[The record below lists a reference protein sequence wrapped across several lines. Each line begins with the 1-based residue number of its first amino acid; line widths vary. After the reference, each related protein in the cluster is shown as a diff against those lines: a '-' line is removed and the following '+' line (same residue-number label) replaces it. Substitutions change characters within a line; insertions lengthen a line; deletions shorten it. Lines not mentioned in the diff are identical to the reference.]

1 MSAAPDIGDYE
12 RIPDSAYESPNLDS
26 TSVPIGTR
34 VKTNGSTP
42 PELPATRRPA
52 LNWDDMEGREP
63 PAREWVIPHWLPA
76 GHLAL
81 LAGRAGIGKTLLAQH
96 IGTTVAT
103 GGNYIEPI
111 TARRVLMWAGEDDEA
126 ELWRRQIAISHHFG
140 SSLSALTERFY
151 LHSYAGNDI
160 TLMAPTFGTLQTTA
174 MLTELIEQVRD
185 YRAEFVILDN
195 IARLFGGSENDR
207 HQVTT
212 FCALVHGACAPA
224 TVLLLGHPAKAQGS
238 EFSGSTA
245 WEGAVRARLYLSD
258 QPPDVEADDPD
269 APVDPSVRYL
279 SRRKANYSPL
289 DLRRFTL
296 ADGVLIPDKPEP
308 ARTAIGVSGDFAK
321 DIVRRAITKLAERQ
335 IYGSSGTASS
345 TYLPKMAKQYN
356 LLDRLTVPQFTK
368 FMREMIMSGEIKSAE
383 VGKYSNRT
391 AKMGLV
397 LHK

>member
-1 MSAAPDIGDYE
+1 LSAAPDIDDYE
-12 RIPDSAYESPNLDS
+12 RIPDSAYEEA
-26 TSVPIGTR
+26 VPKKSSG
-34 VKTNGSTP
+34 NGSIP
-42 PELPATRRPA
+42 PAAIRRPA
-52 LNWDDMEGREP
+52 LNWDDMEGHEP

-76 GHLAL
+76 GHVTL
-81 LAGRAGIGKTLLAQH
+81 LAGRGGIGKTLLAQH
-96 IGTTVAT
+96 IGTAAAL
-103 GGNYIEPI
+103 GADYIEPL
-111 TARRVLMWAGEDDEA
+111 TGRRVLMWAGEDDEA
-126 ELWRRQIAISHHFG
+126 ELWRRQIAISQHFG
-140 SSLSALTERFY
+140 SPLSSLTERFY

-160 TLMAPTFGTLQTTA
+160 TLMAPSFGALQTTS
-174 MLTELIEQVRD
+174 MLTQLIEQVRD

-207 HQVTT
+207 HAVTT
-212 FCALVHGACAPA
+212 FCALVHGACSPA

-258 QPPDVEADDPD
+258 QPPDTKEDDPD

-289 DLRRFTL
+289 DLRRLTL
-296 ADGVLIPDKPEP
+296 TDGVLIPDRPEP

-335 IYGSSGTASS
+335 IHGSLSTASS
-345 TYLPKMAKQYN
+345 TYLPKVAKQYG
-356 LLDRLTVPQFTK
+356 LLDRLALPQFGK
-368 FMREMIMSGEIKSAE
+368 VMREMFMAGELVSAE

-391 AKMGLV
+391 SKMGLV